1 MKVILIADALTML
14 VQYSIISAVDSG
26 MTAIS
31 FDVVDATMRT
41 DDGGR
46 VTLEAEDRA
55 RIMDSLGEWI
65 ENKVV
70 EHSQGMRG
78 FDAWYASRKMSTDG
92 QANVTLEA
100 ALILA
105 RAAWDAGQLSVA
117 EVRNECGH

>member
-14 VQYSIISAVDSG
+14 VRYNTISSVDSG
-26 MTAIS
+26 LTAVS

-46 VTLEAEDRA
+46 ITLEAEDRQ
-55 RIMDSLGEWI
+55 RIMHSLADWI
-65 ENKVV
+65 EAKVI

-78 FDAWYASRKMSTDG
+78 FDAWYAERKMVTDG
-92 QANVTLEA
+92 NANVSLEA

-105 RAAWDAGQLSVA
+105 RAAYDAGQLSVA
-117 EVRNECGH
+117 EVTQ